1 MIYFKIYIEIIND
14 KIHELCYFENVS
26 FLLTNNLKYKVNN
39 IQFCKYIF
47 IVIFYFLNL
56 NKTSQK

>member
-39 IQFCKYIF
+39 IKFCKYIF
-47 IVIFYFLNL
+47 IVIF
-56 NKTSQK
+56 